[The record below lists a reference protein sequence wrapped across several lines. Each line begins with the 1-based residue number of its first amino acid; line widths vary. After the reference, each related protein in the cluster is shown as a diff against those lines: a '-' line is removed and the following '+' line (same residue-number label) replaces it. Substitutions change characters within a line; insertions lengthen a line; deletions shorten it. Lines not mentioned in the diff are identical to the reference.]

1 MANPVRVFDPA
12 SASRDDLIAALRLI
26 QATWPKEGQTPE
38 KGADELLAAR
48 AAGKFTLGQ
57 DLWYVIEEQGKVVS
71 TARAFVRPI
80 TIAGKPLR
88 VIALGAVCTDPAYRN
103 RGLGGQ
109 IVRAAFGPTNSPD
122 TPFCLFQTSHK
133 NHPFYEDLGCAVVT
147 NRIINSLAADPQK
160 NPFWDQIVMRYPTN
174 KPWPEGTIDLLG
186 PGY

>member
-1 MANPVRVFDPA
+1 MANSVRILDLA
-12 SASRDDLIAALRLI
+12 SASRDDLIATLRLVRAI
-26 QATWPKEGQTPE
+26 WPKEGQTPE
-38 KGADELLAAR
+38 MGADEFLAER
-48 AAGKFTLGQ
+48 AAGKFVPGQ
-57 DLWYVIEEQGKVVS
+57 DRWYVIEEQGKVVS

-88 VIALGAVCTDPAYRN
+88 VIALGAVCTDPACRN

-109 IVRAAFGPTNSPD
+109 IVRAAFGPTTSAD
-122 TPFCLFQTSHK
+122 TPFSLFQTSHK
-133 NHPFYEDLGCAVVT
+133 NRAFYEHLGCAVVA

-160 NPFWDQIVMRYPTN
+160 NPFWDQIVMRYPAS